1 MLLVLFGM
9 SYFNTQHHKLILCFL
24 LLGFFIPVLFFPLKG
39 ADAKVADGSVYQDL
53 TDAIVALCI
62 YQVKNGQTIVRV
74 FSGTELKTH
83 PSIHM
88 EGYISGVVLLSTS
101 SIEAS
106 VAGRPLRKLPIQTD
120 GSFDL
125 TIYGKFESDVLK
137 VAFRNAE
144 HSDFDF
150 DRMNHFAGYA
160 WFPMVRGD
168 PVCTQNRFS
177 IILKDSRQ
185 SLEIPVFHTETI
197 QLTLVSSEPDNTQY
211 KMDFRYSG
219 NDPEQFEIRDFE
231 TRVRA
236 IAEGVG
242 AVESIMGQELV
253 TSVNL
258 LDYDGI
264 YNALT
269 CDGRNEIWFYTDIFW
284 KESPE
289 ELRTIAEHETL
300 HILVDQGRLTK
311 NTDLRE
317 LFADLRGMD
326 DLSMDRF
333 ALITTGVFPSGA
345 RRSDS
350 KTPDH
355 ILFAFINEMNF
366 FKGKKGGHSRDS
378 LEEFCVSF
386 LHTLMYP
393 DNLDHN
399 LKSPVILPGG
409 DLNILSTNN
418 QMSLLADYLMVI
430 EKLMNAAGENPA
442 GKIMEGFLRDRLEK
456 TRPLK
461 NGVASK

>member
-9 SYFNTQHHKLILCFL
+9 SYFDTLHHKLILCLL

-39 ADAKVADGSVYQDL
+39 ADAKVDDGSVICQDL
-53 TDAIVALCI
+53 TDGIVALCI
-62 YQVKNGQTIVRV
+62 YQVKNGQTTVRV

-83 PSIHM
+83 PSIQM

-120 GSFDL
+120 GSFDS
-125 TIYGKFESDVLK
+125 TSYDKFESDVLK

-150 DRMNHFAGYA
+150 DRMNHFAWRYA
-160 WFPMVRGD
+160 WFPTVPGD

-177 IILKDSRQ
+177 IILNDSRQ

-197 QLTLVSSEPDNTQY
+197 QLNLVSAESDNTQY

-236 IAEGVG
+236 IAEGVR
-242 AVESIMGQELV
+242 AVELIVGQELV

-333 ALITTGVFPSGA
+333 ALMTAGVIPSGA
-345 RRSDS
+345 RRTDS

-366 FKGKKGGHSRDS
+366 FKGKKGGHSRDG

-393 DNLDHN
+393 DNLDQN

-409 DLNILSTNN
+409 DLHILTTHN
-418 QMSLLADYLMVI
+418 QMSLLADYLMVV
-430 EKLMNAAGENPA
+430 EKLMRRCRRKSCGENPGRLFTGPF
-442 GKIMEGFLRDRLEK
+442 GKNQPVK
-456 TRPLK
+456 
-461 NGVASK
+461 